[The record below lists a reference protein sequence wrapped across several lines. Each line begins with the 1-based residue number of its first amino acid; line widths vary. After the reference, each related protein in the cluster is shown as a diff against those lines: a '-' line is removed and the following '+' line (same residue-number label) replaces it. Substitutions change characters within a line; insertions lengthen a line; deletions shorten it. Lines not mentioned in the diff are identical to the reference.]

1 LRDIARQL
9 TGICHAVDPTS
20 TQQAI
25 TKAHAADLV
34 EGEAQPVTTVLEL
47 PSGPDAAEPAIDYAA
62 EIEEFQAGI
71 LD

>member
-1 LRDIARQL
+1 MPSI
-9 TGICHAVDPTS
+9 PTS

-34 EGEAQPVTTVLEL
+34 EGEAQPAATVLEL
-47 PSGPDAAEPAIDYAA
+47 PSGPNTLEPAIDYAA